1 MQLVTIAF
9 SHYNEKARWGLDR
22 FGVDYED
29 QRYLPMLHFFGVM
42 WATRLRG
49 GRPEKNS
56 TRWSTPLLLTDDGT
70 RIHDS
75 SRIVRYASDRFGTEH
90 TSLYPPEHTARIEQI
105 EQRVGERLGPDTRRI
120 AYYYLLAD
128 PERLAW
134 VMRNNTSRLQ
144 YGLYAAFSPVVRQAL
159 RRRLRVTRAGMEVS
173 RERVRAEVEAFSD
186 QLGDRPYLL
195 GDRFTAADIA
205 VSCLLAPMLAPSREE
220 GYSARLP
227 GPEDRPAELATFI
240 EEVRDSPIGRHA
252 LRMFATERRRESG
265 A

>member
-29 QRYLPMLHFFGVM
+29 RRYLPMLHFFGVM

-49 GRPEKNS
+49 GSSERHS

-90 TSLYPPEHTARIEQI
+90 TSLYPAEHATRIEQI
-105 EQRVGERLGPDTRRI
+105 EQRVGERLGPHTRRI
-120 AYYYLLAD
+120 AYYYLLAE
-128 PERLAW
+128 PKRLAW
-134 VMRNNTSRLQ
+134 LMRNNTGRVQ
-144 YGLYAAFSPVVRQAL
+144 NGLYTALSPGIRFAL
-159 RRRLRVTRAGMEVS
+159 RRALGVNRPAMEASRA
-173 RERVRAEVEAFSD
+173 RVRAEVDTLSAE
-186 QLGDRPYLL
+186 LGDRPYLL
-195 GDRFTAADIA
+195 GDRFTAADLA
-205 VSCLLAPMLAPSREE
+205 ASCMLAPMLAPSLEE

-227 GPEDRPAELATFI
+227 SPDDRPAELAPFI
-240 EEVRDSPIGRHA
+240 EEVRQSPIGRHA
-252 LRMFATERRRESG
+252 LRMFARERRPPSPP
-265 A
+265 

>member
-29 QRYLPMLHFFGVM
+29 RSYLPMLHFFGVM
-42 WATRLRG
+42 GATRLRG
-49 GRPEKNS
+49 GRSEKNS

-75 SRIVRYASDRFGTEH
+75 SAIVRYASDRFGTEQ
-90 TSLYPPEHTARIEQI
+90 TSLYPAEHAAQIEQI
-105 EQRVGERLGPDTRRI
+105 EQRVGEHLGPHTRRI

-128 PERLAW
+128 PKRLAW
-134 VMRNNTSRLQ
+134 LMRSNTGRVQ
-144 YGLYAAFSPVVRQAL
+144 YGIYAALSPVFRQAL
-159 RRRLRVTRAGMEVS
+159 RRGLGVSRPAMEAS
-173 RERVRAEVEAFSD
+173 RERVWAEVEAFSD

-205 VSCLLAPMLAPSREE
+205 VSCMLAPMLAPSPEE

-227 GPEDRPAELATFI
+227 SPDDRPAELAPFI

-252 LRMFATERRRESG
+252 LRMFAGERRPFAES
-265 A
+265 